1 MSTMKVLNMAGAEVG
16 TVELN
21 DAIFGIEPNPTVVH
35 EVVKNHLANCR
46 QGTQSALTRA
56 EVSGGGRKPWRQKGT
71 GHARQGSTRAPQWTH
86 GGIVFAPKPRS
97 YSYVLNK
104 KVKRLAMK
112 SALSA
117 KAAAGEII
125 VIDSIKMDAIKTKD
139 FRAFLSAVKA
149 DGKSLVVTPAKDET
163 VIKSARNIPGVETA
177 MAGLINVYD
186 ILKAKYLVLDKEALA
201 VIQEVFAY
209 WLTYTTSSSAPSSPS
224 APWKPPRIRST
235 SLKWLPPPARS
246 RSRTPWSRSS
256 A

>member
-1 MSTMKVLNMAGAEVG
+1 MSAIKVLNMAGAEVG

-21 DAIFGIEPNPTVVH
+21 DSIFGIEPNTAVVH

-56 EVSGGGRKPWRQKGT
+56 EVSGGGKKPWRQKGT

-125 VIDSIKMDAIKTKD
+125 VIDSIKMDSIKTKD
-139 FRAFLSAVKA
+139 FRAFLNAVKA
-149 DGKSLVVTPAKDET
+149 DGKSLVVTPSKDEI
-163 VIKSARNIPGVETA
+163 VVKSARNIPGVETS
-177 MAGLINVYD
+177 MANLINVYD
-186 ILKAKYLVLDKEALA
+186 ILKAKSLVL
-201 VIQEVFAY
+201 
-209 WLTYTTSSSAPSSPS
+209 YTET
-224 APWKPPRIRST
+224 
-235 SLKWLPPPARS
+235 LP
-246 RSRTPWSRSS
+246 
-256 A
+256 

>member
-1 MSTMKVLNMAGAEVG
+1 MSAIKVLNMAGAEVG

-21 DAIFGIEPNPTVVH
+21 DSIFGVEPNTAVVH

-56 EVSGGGRKPWRQKGT
+56 EVSGGGKKPWRQKGT

-125 VIDSIKMDAIKTKD
+125 VIDSIKMDSIKTKD
-139 FRAFLSAVKA
+139 FRAFLNAVKA
-149 DGKSLVVTPAKDET
+149 DGKSLVVTPAKDE
-163 VIKSARNIPGVETA
+163 VVVKSARNIPGVETS
-177 MAGLINVYD
+177 MANLINVYD
-186 ILKAKYLVLDKEALA
+186 ILKAKYLVLDKEALT
-201 VIQEVFAY
+201 VIEEVFA
-209 WLTYTTSSSAPSSPS
+209 
-224 APWKPPRIRST
+224 
-235 SLKWLPPPARS
+235 
-246 RSRTPWSRSS
+246 
-256 A
+256 